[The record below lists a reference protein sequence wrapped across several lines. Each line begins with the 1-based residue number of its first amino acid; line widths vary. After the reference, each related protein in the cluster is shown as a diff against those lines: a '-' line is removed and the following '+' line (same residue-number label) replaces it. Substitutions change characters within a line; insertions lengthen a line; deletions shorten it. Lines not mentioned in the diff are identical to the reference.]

1 MENEAPHMESS
12 PGTEW
17 VNTKLRI
24 LLLWGF
30 GLVIAFGCV
39 LRFWKLTG
47 VGFWY
52 DELWTVVGASDRP
65 FLEMYREWILGDP
78 HPPGFYLLNFLW
90 FKIVPATEFWA
101 RIPHAVMATGT
112 VLYLVMGTG
121 RVLTRDERVMSAS
134 FVSLCYLNIQYALE
148 VKQYSAVILLATIAT
163 MSYLEIVQAGKV
175 DRRTGVTLSV
185 ACVGLAY
192 LNYFATAY
200 AGILLALLAVTFR
213 RDRSE
218 LRSVVRLGALW
229 AVCYLPIAY
238 FLYLQLMYTPG
249 DWQTNVLGIFFSEL
263 LASLFFDDPVY
274 VRVALGVF
282 IGSLLVMSIA
292 RPELRTALRSRR
304 NLHLL
309 AIGLSMAGVMVLLG
323 LSEPIFYPRYFLV
336 VFPAF
341 FIEAGILTAAMFPL
355 RTGWFAV
362 LPLVFFVKAAGV
374 QYHEI
379 DTLQRQQWDKSVDLV
394 LEWNEPSDRVF
405 VLGAKADKT
414 SFDYLREGNADAVYY
429 VKNVEFYEYYF
440 RRRGAREIADK
451 LEVVE
456 PTVASVMELAAR
468 FRDTG
473 TTVYVLAGHH
483 IRYSGEAWAT
493 LNQLARRVGVTEL
506 YSTLVYKVTF

>member
-1 MENEAPHMESS
+1 M
-12 PGTEW
+12 
-17 VNTKLRI
+17 
-24 LLLWGF
+24 LWGF

-65 FLEMYREWILGDP
+65 FWEMYREWILGDP
-78 HPPGFYLLNFLW
+78 HPPGFYVLNFLW
-90 FKIVPATEFWA
+90 FKIVPTTEFWA
-101 RIPHAVMATGT
+101 RIPHAMTATAT
-112 VLYLVMGTG
+112 VLYLVLGTR

-134 FVSLCYLNIQYALE
+134 FVSLSYLNIQYALE
-148 VKQYSAVILLATIAT
+148 VKQYSAVILLVTIAT
-163 MSYLEIVQAGKV
+163 ISYLEIVQAGKV
-175 DRRTGVTLSV
+175 NRRTGATLTV

-200 AGILLALLAVTFR
+200 AGVLLALLAMTFR
-213 RDRSE
+213 RDRDP
-218 LRSVVRLGALW
+218 LRGVVRLGAVW
-229 AVCYLPIAY
+229 AACYLPIAY

-249 DWQTNVLGIFFSEL
+249 DWQTTDLGIFFPEL
-263 LASLFFDDPVY
+263 MASLFFDDPVY

-282 IGSLLVMSIA
+282 IGSLLATSIA
-292 RPELRTALRSRR
+292 RPELRTAFRSRR

-309 AIGLSMAGVMVLLG
+309 AIGLSMTGVMLLLG
-323 LSEPIFYPRYFLV
+323 LSMPIFYPRYFLV

-341 FIEAGILTAAMFPL
+341 LIGAGILTAAMFPI

-374 QYHEI
+374 QYSAV
-379 DTLQRQQWDKSVDLV
+379 DTLQRQQWDRSVDLV
-394 LEWNEPSDRVF
+394 LDRNEPSDRIF

-414 SFDYLREGNADAVYY
+414 SFDYLREGNADGVYY

-440 RRRGAREIADK
+440 RRRAAPEIADT

-456 PTVASVMELAAR
+456 PTVESVMELAAT

-473 TTVYVLAGHH
+473 ITVFVLAGHH
-483 IRYSGEAWAT
+483 IQYSGEALAT
-493 LNQLARRVGVTEL
+493 LERLAKKVEVAEL
-506 YSTLVYKVTF
+506 YSTLVYTLTF

>member
-1 MENEAPHMESS
+1 VS
-12 PGTEW
+12 
-17 VNTKLRI
+17 TKLRT
-24 LLLWGF
+24 LVLWGF

-65 FLEMYREWILGDP
+65 FREMYREWILGDP
-78 HPPGFYLLNFLW
+78 HPPGFYVLNFLW
-90 FKIVPATEFWA
+90 FKLVPATEFWA
-101 RIPHAVMATGT
+101 RIPHAVTATAT
-112 VLYLVMGTG
+112 VLYLVLGTR

-134 FVSLCYLNIQYALE
+134 FVSLSYLNIQYALE

-163 MSYLEIVQAGKV
+163 IAYLEIVQAAKV

-185 ACVGLAY
+185 ACLGLAY

-200 AGILLALLAVTFR
+200 AGILLLLLAMTFR
-213 RDRSE
+213 GDRTQ
-218 LRSVVRLGALW
+218 LRSVVRLGAVW

-249 DWQTNVLGIFFSEL
+249 DWQTTDLTIFFSEL
-263 LASLFFDDPVY
+263 LASLFFDDPFY

-282 IGSLLVMSIA
+282 IGSLLLMTIA

-309 AIGLSMAGVMVLLG
+309 VIGLSMTGVMVLLG
-323 LSEPIFYPRYFLV
+323 LSMPIFYPRYFLV

-341 FIEAGILTAAMFPL
+341 FLGAGILTASMFPI
-355 RTGWFAV
+355 RTGWFAA
-362 LPLVFFVKAAGV
+362 LPLVFFAKAAGV
-374 QYHEI
+374 QFHEV
-379 DTLQRQQWDKSVDLV
+379 DTLQRQQWEKSVDLV
-394 LEWNEPSDRVF
+394 LDWNEPGDRIY

-414 SFDYLREGNADAVYY
+414 SFDYLREGNHHGVYY
-429 VKNVEFYEYYF
+429 VKNVAFYEYYF
-440 RRRGAREIADK
+440 RLRGAQRIADE

-456 PTVASVMELAAR
+456 PTVESVRKLAAR

-493 LNQLARRVGVTEL
+493 LEQLAKKVDITEL
-506 YSTLVYKVTF
+506 YSTKIYTVTF